1 MIHFLFICC
10 GIVIRLSRAICYTM
24 ITSNA
29 LLAALVGCTAWVAA
43 HAGHDHGEKYQ
54 QKKFVGET
62 KEDRE
67 YIYGPDC
74 PHPGATI

>member
-29 LLAALVGCTAWVAA
+29 LLAALVGSTAWVAA

-67 YIYGPDC
+67 
-74 PHPGATI
+74 